1 MKRKLLTASAV
12 TSYIF
17 TVIYALVTAAFYS
30 VSEKIYVLFLVLM
43 VVSICLG
50 LYNESLKK
58 ELIKNE
64 NKLSKRDNIILIVL
78 TVLSVINFPA
88 CIFNLL
94 ALTYNKED
102 KYVQVI
108 NPNYK
113 EEVEKKEKSIFKST
127 PFILTTIALVG
138 IIGFSVIG
146 NRVETL
152 NGTVT
157 VTDHKLTKKET
168 DEYNRN
174 QPLNGTSYTIDDPE
188 VSVAYTVYRPDD
200 ATSTNPYPVVFVV
213 PGFTRTKATMSQY
226 AVELAR
232 RGSVVFTID
241 PGSQGATTHGGYEA
255 DENGEYILDADG
267 NKVQNSY
274 SVARSG
280 MGYLLQYVYNNVET
294 FDYID
299 RDAIG
304 LVGHSAGGGDAAKL
318 TADFAGDT
326 YETSIVK
333 ALYISGYIKTSAANV
348 FNKLR
353 CNTAMSYAKYD
364 EGEFRYQDENQAY
377 EVIALRFINEVN
389 SKTNGANG
397 RFDTFIHDYEY
408 GSIEDGTY
416 RIIHNEETNHCF
428 EMYDGKSIANTI
440 DFFKKTLKLDTK
452 LENDSQIWFVKEA
465 SNGLALV
472 SAFMLILSLV
482 CLIVNYV
489 PFMKSLK
496 VAGEARL
503 AKEREIKETYSLDLY
518 TTQTSTV
525 KKKDMT
531 FGKRVL
537 LWLPT
542 ILTAIIA
549 CLDYIPLARLS
560 MDIFP
565 DAAGNVYTYFFPARM
580 MNAVF
585 LWAVVNGA
593 IGLVVWV
600 LTGVLE
606 NVYYIVYS
614 KITGKENLAD
624 WGKFKGLMVKPM
636 DLLKSLGMAVVLFF
650 VFYGVLQV
658 VYMTT
663 HQDFR
668 FMLISASPLQGRFIM
683 TWLIYLAGFYVFYL
697 SNSIRVNLGIAR
709 EGWKEWQ
716 VMLVGGLANSLGLV
730 FMIII
735 NYIPYFTQGTVFFG
749 YYSAT
754 DLSEMWLYINMVFGL
769 IPMMF
774 ILPIFNRIVYKKT
787 GNVYAGALLWCMIFI
802 MMSLSASISFIPM

>member
-17 TVIYALVTAAFYS
+17 TFIYALITALFYS
-30 VSEKIYVLFLVLM
+30 VSEDIYVLFLILM
-43 VVSICLG
+43 VASVCLG
-50 LYNESLKK
+50 LYNESLKRA
-58 ELIKNE
+58 LIKNE
-64 NKLSKRDNIILIVL
+64 NQLSKRDNIILLVL
-78 TVLSVINFPA
+78 TVISVINFPA
-88 CIFNLL
+88 FIFNLL
-94 ALTYNKED
+94 ALTYKKED
-102 KYVQVI
+102 KYIQVI
-108 NPNYK
+108 NPNYV
-113 EEVEKKEKSIFKST
+113 EEPKKEKKMLKST
-127 PFILTTIALVG
+127 PFILTAISLVG
-138 IIGFSVIG
+138 IIAFSIVG
-146 NRVETL
+146 NAVETL
-152 NGTVT
+152 KGTVK
-157 VTDHKLTKKET
+157 VTDHKLTKVET
-168 DEYNRN
+168 DEYNRD
-174 QPLNGTSYTIDDPE
+174 QPLNGTSYTIDDPA
-188 VSVAYTVYRPDD
+188 VSVAYTMYRPNE

-226 AVELAR
+226 AIELAR

-241 PGSQGATTHGGYEA
+241 PGSQGGTTHGGYEV
-255 DENGEYILDADG
+255 DENGEYVLDEQG
-267 NKVQNSY
+267 NKIQNSY

-294 FDYID
+294 FDFID

-304 LVGHSAGGGDAAKL
+304 LVGHSAGGGDASKL
-318 TADFAGDT
+318 AADFAGDT

-348 FNKLR
+348 FAQLR

-397 RFDTFIHDYEY
+397 KFDTFIHDFEY

-452 LENDSQIWFVKEA
+452 LDNDSQIWFVKEA

-472 SAFMLILSLV
+472 CAFMLMLALA
-482 CLIVNYV
+482 CLITNNV
-489 PFMKSLK
+489 PFMKSLSE
-496 VAGEARL
+496 AGKKRL
-503 AKEREIKETYSLDLY
+503 EKEREIKEAYSLDLY
-518 TTQTSTV
+518 TKEHTSV
-525 KKKDMT
+525 KSKDMT
-531 FGKRVL
+531 FFKRL
-537 LWLPT
+537 LFWLPT

-560 MDIFP
+560 MDLFP
-565 DAAGNVYTYFFPARM
+565 DAAGNVYTYYFPARM

-593 IGLVVWV
+593 IGLAVWV
-600 LTGVLE
+600 LTSVIE
-606 NVYYIVYS
+606 NGYYTIYS
-614 KITGKENLAD
+614 LITKTKNRAD
-624 WGKFKGLMVKPM
+624 WSKFKGLLVKPM
-636 DLLKSLGMAVVLFF
+636 DLLKSLGMAVALFLT
-650 VFYGVLQV
+650 FYGVLQV

-668 FMLISASPLQGRFIM
+668 FMLISASPLQPRFVM

-697 SNSIRVNLGIAR
+697 SNSIRVNLGVAR
-709 EGWKEWQ
+709 EGFKEWQ
-716 VMLVGGLANSLGLV
+716 VMLIGGLANSLGLV
-730 FMIII
+730 FILII
-735 NYIPYFTQGTVFFG
+735 NYYPYFTTGTVFYGFF
-749 YYSAT
+749 SET
-754 DLSEMWLYINMVFGL
+754 DLSEMWLYINMIFGL

-774 ILPIFNRIVYKKT
+774 ILPIFNRIIYKKT

>member
-17 TVIYALVTAAFYS
+17 AFIYALVTALFFS
-30 VSEKIYVLFLVLM
+30 VNEKIYWLFLVFMLIS
-43 VVSICLG
+43 VCIG
-50 LYNESLKK
+50 LYNESLKRA
-58 ELIKNE
+58 LIKND
-64 NKLSKRDNIILIVL
+64 NKLSKKDNIILIVL
-78 TVLSVINFPA
+78 TVLSIINFPA

-94 ALTYNKED
+94 ALRYNQED
-102 KYVQVI
+102 KYVVSV

-113 EEVEKKEKSIFKST
+113 EKEKKEKPLLKSAS
-127 PFILTTIALVG
+127 FILTVISLVG
-138 IIGFSVIG
+138 IMVFSIIG
-146 NRVETL
+146 NRVETI
-152 NGTVT
+152 GGSVDVKDYT
-157 VTDHKLTKKET
+157 LTKADT

-174 QPLNGTSYTIDDPE
+174 QPLNGVSFTIDDPT
-188 VSVAYTVYRPDD
+188 VSVSYTVYRPKE

-226 AVELAR
+226 AIEFAR
-232 RGSVVFTID
+232 RGSVVITID
-241 PGSQGATTHGGYEA
+241 PGSQGGTTYGGYEA
-255 DENGEYILDADG
+255 DENGEYILDENG
-267 NKVQNSY
+267 QLVQNSY

-280 MGYLLQYVYNNVET
+280 AGYLVQYVYNNVER

-304 LVGHSAGGGDAAKL
+304 IVGHSAGGGDAAKL
-318 TADFAGDT
+318 TADLAGST
-326 YETSIVK
+326 YEESIIK
-333 ALYISGYIKTSAANV
+333 SLYISGYIKTSAANV
-348 FNKLR
+348 FNKFR

-389 SKTNGANG
+389 SKSNGANG
-397 RFDTFIHDYEY
+397 KFDKFIHDYEY
-408 GSIEDGTY
+408 GDVSKGTY

-428 EMYDGKSIANTI
+428 QMYHKESIASTI
-440 DFFKKTLKLDTK
+440 DFFDKTLDFRSDLTGY
-452 LENDSQIWFVKEA
+452 SQIWFAKEI
-465 SNGLALV
+465 STG
-472 SAFMLILSLV
+472 LSLV
-482 CLIVNYV
+482 CAFMLVLALASLITKYV
-489 PFMKSLK
+489 PFMKSLSA
-496 VAGEARL
+496 AGDARL
-503 AKEREIKETYSLDLY
+503 ENERNIKNAYSVDLY
-518 TTQTSTV
+518 TTSTTNV
-525 KKKDMT
+525 KRKEMT
-531 FGKRVL
+531 FGKRL
-537 LWLPT
+537 LFWLPM

-549 CLDYIPLARLS
+549 CLDYIPLARLT

-600 LTGVLE
+600 LTTVLE
-606 NVYYIVYS
+606 NLYYIIYS

-624 WGKFKGLMVKPM
+624 WSKFKGLKVKPM
-636 DLLKSLGMAVVLFF
+636 DLLKSLGLAVALFL
-650 VFYGVLQV
+650 VFYGVLQI

-668 FMLISASPLQGRFIM
+668 FMLISASPLQARFVM
-683 TWLIYLAGFYVFYL
+683 TWLIYLAGFFVFYI

-709 EGWKEWQ
+709 EGFKEWQ
-716 VMLVGGLANSLGLV
+716 VMLVGALANSLGLV
-730 FMIII
+730 FIIII
-735 NYIPYFTQGTVFFG
+735 NYFPYFTTGTVFYGF
-749 YYSAT
+749 YSPT
-754 DLSEMWLYINMVFGL
+754 DMAEMWLYVNMIFGL
-769 IPMMF
+769 IPMMG
-774 ILPIFNRIVYKKT
+774 ILPIFNRIIYKKT

>member
-17 TVIYALVTAAFYS
+17 AFIYAFITALFFS
-30 VSEKIYVLFLVLM
+30 VNEKIYWLFLTFMLISVC
-43 VVSICLG
+43 IG
-50 LYNESLKK
+50 LYNESLKRA
-58 ELIKNE
+58 LIKND

-102 KYVQVI
+102 KYLVVV
-108 NPNYK
+108 NPNFK
-113 EEVEKKEKSIFKST
+113 EKEKKEKPLLKST
-127 PFILTTIALVG
+127 AFILTVISLVG
-138 IIGFSVIG
+138 IMLFSIIG
-146 NRVETL
+146 NRVETVG
-152 NGTVT
+152 GTVE
-157 VTDHKLTKKET
+157 VTDYTLTKADT
-168 DEYNRN
+168 DEYNRD
-174 QPLNGTSYTIDDPE
+174 QPLNGTSYTIDDPT
-188 VSVAYTVYRPDD
+188 VKISYTVYRPKE

-226 AVELAR
+226 AIEFAR
-232 RGSVVFTID
+232 RGAVVLTID
-241 PGSQGATTHGGYEA
+241 PGSQGGTTYGGYEA
-255 DENGEYILDADG
+255 DENGEYIYDENGQLT
-267 NKVQNSY
+267 QNSY

-280 MGYLLQYVYNNVET
+280 VGYLLQYVYNNVEK

-304 LVGHSAGGGDAAKL
+304 IVGHSAGGGDATKL
-318 TADFAGDT
+318 VADFAGST
-326 YETSIVK
+326 YEESIVK

-377 EVIALRFINEVN
+377 EIIALRFINEVN
-389 SKTNGANG
+389 KKTNGANG
-397 RFDTFIHDYEY
+397 TFDTFIHDYEY
-408 GSIEDGTY
+408 GNINKGTY

-428 EMYDGKSIANTI
+428 QMYHKESISNTI
-440 DFFKKTLKLDTK
+440 NFFNKTLGLKTDLGDA
-452 LENDSQIWFVKEA
+452 SQIWFVKEV
-465 SNGLALV
+465 STGFSLV
-472 SAFMLILSLV
+472 LAFMLVLSLV
-482 CLIVNYV
+482 CLITKHV

-496 VAGEARL
+496 AAGDARL
-503 AKEREIKETYSLDLY
+503 ENEVNIKNTYSVDLY
-518 TTQTSTV
+518 TTSTTTN
-525 KKKDMT
+525 KRKDMT
-531 FGKRVL
+531 FGKRL
-537 LWLPT
+537 LFWLPM

-549 CLDYIPLARLS
+549 CLDYIPLARLT

-565 DAAGNVYTYFFPARM
+565 DAAGNVYTYYFPARM

-593 IGLVVWV
+593 VGLVVWV
-600 LTGVLE
+600 LTTVLE
-606 NVYYIVYS
+606 NLYYIIYS

-624 WGKFKGLMVKPM
+624 WSKFKGLKVKPM
-636 DLLKSLGMAVVLFF
+636 DLLKSIGLAVALFL
-650 VFYGVLQV
+650 VFYGVLQI

-668 FMLISASPLQGRFIM
+668 FMLISASPLQPRFVM
-683 TWLIYLAGFYVFYL
+683 TWLIYLAGFFVFYI

-709 EGWKEWQ
+709 EGFKEWQ
-716 VMLVGGLANSLGLV
+716 VMLVGALANSLGLV
-730 FMIII
+730 FILII
-735 NYIPYFTQGTVFFG
+735 NYFPYFTTGTVFYGF
-749 YYSAT
+749 YSST
-754 DLSEMWLYINMVFGL
+754 DMAEMWLYVNMIFGL
-769 IPMMF
+769 IPMMA

>member
-17 TVIYALVTAAFYS
+17 AFIYAFITALFFS
-30 VSEKIYVLFLVLM
+30 VNEKIYWLFLTFMLISVC
-43 VVSICLG
+43 IG
-50 LYNESLKK
+50 LYNESLKRA
-58 ELIKNE
+58 LIKND

-102 KYVQVI
+102 KYLVVV
-108 NPNYK
+108 NPNFK
-113 EEVEKKEKSIFKST
+113 EKEKKEKPLLKST
-127 PFILTTIALVG
+127 AFILTVISLVG
-138 IIGFSVIG
+138 IMLFSIIG
-146 NRVETL
+146 NRVETVG
-152 NGTVT
+152 GTVE
-157 VTDHKLTKKET
+157 VTDYTLTKADT
-168 DEYNRN
+168 DEYNRD
-174 QPLNGTSYTIDDPE
+174 QPLNGTSYTIDDPT
-188 VSVAYTVYRPDD
+188 VKISYTVYRPKE

-226 AVELAR
+226 AIEFAR
-232 RGSVVFTID
+232 RGAVVLTID
-241 PGSQGATTHGGYEA
+241 PGSQGGTTYGGYEA
-255 DENGEYILDADG
+255 DENGEYIYDENGQLT
-267 NKVQNSY
+267 QNSY

-280 MGYLLQYVYNNVET
+280 VGYLLQYVYNNVEK

-304 LVGHSAGGGDAAKL
+304 IVGHSAGGGDATKL
-318 TADFAGDT
+318 VADFAGST
-326 YETSIVK
+326 YEESIIK
-333 ALYISGYIKTSAANV
+333 ALYISGYIKTSAANL

-377 EVIALRFINEVN
+377 EIIALRFINEVN
-389 SKTNGANG
+389 AKANGANG
-397 RFDTFIHDYEY
+397 TFDTFIHDYEY
-408 GSIEDGTY
+408 GNVNKGTY

-428 EMYDGKSIANTI
+428 QMYHKESISNTI
-440 DFFKKTLKLDTK
+440 NFFNKTLGLKTDLGDA
-452 LENDSQIWFVKEA
+452 SQIWFVKEV
-465 SNGLALV
+465 STGFSLV
-472 SAFMLILSLV
+472 LAFMLVLSLV
-482 CLIVNYV
+482 CLITKHV

-496 VAGEARL
+496 AAGDARL
-503 AKEREIKETYSLDLY
+503 ENEVNIKNTYSVDLY
-518 TTQTSTV
+518 TTSTTTN
-525 KKKDMT
+525 KRKDMT
-531 FGKRVL
+531 FGKRL
-537 LWLPT
+537 LFWLPM

-549 CLDYIPLARLS
+549 CLDYIPLARLT

-565 DAAGNVYTYFFPARM
+565 DAAGNVYTYYFPARM

-593 IGLVVWV
+593 VGLVVWV
-600 LTGVLE
+600 LTTVLE
-606 NVYYIVYS
+606 NLYYIIYS

-624 WGKFKGLMVKPM
+624 WSKFKGLKVKPM
-636 DLLKSLGMAVVLFF
+636 DLLKSIGLAVALFL
-650 VFYGVLQV
+650 VFYGVLQI

-668 FMLISASPLQGRFIM
+668 FMLISASPLQPRFVM
-683 TWLIYLAGFYVFYL
+683 TWLIYLAGFFVFYI

-709 EGWKEWQ
+709 EGFKEWQ
-716 VMLVGGLANSLGLV
+716 VMLVGALANSLGLV
-730 FMIII
+730 FILII
-735 NYIPYFTQGTVFFG
+735 NYFPYFTTGTVFYGF
-749 YYSAT
+749 YSST
-754 DLSEMWLYINMVFGL
+754 DMAEMWLYVNMIFGL
-769 IPMMF
+769 IPMMA

>member
-12 TSYIF
+12 TSYVF
-17 TVIYALVTAAFYS
+17 AFIYAITTALFYS
-30 VSEKIYVLFLVLM
+30 VNENIYWLFLVLM
-43 VVSICLG
+43 LVSVCLG
-50 LYNESLKK
+50 LYNETLKSS
-58 ELIKNE
+58 LIKNNNE
-64 NKLSKRDNIILIVL
+64 FSKKDKIILVVL
-78 TVLSVINFPA
+78 TIISIVDILSFV
-88 CIFNLL
+88 FNLL

-102 KYVQVI
+102 KYLEVI

-113 EEVEKKEKSIFKST
+113 EKEKKEKPLFKST
-127 PFILTTIALVG
+127 SFILVIISLLGIAV
-138 IIGFSVIG
+138 FSFVG

-152 NGTVT
+152 NGSVEVKDYT
-157 VTDHKLTKKET
+157 LTKADT
-168 DEYNRN
+168 DEYNVG
-174 QPLNGTSYTIDDPE
+174 QPLNGTTYAIGDET
-188 VSVAYTVYRPDD
+188 VSISYTVYRPKE

-226 AVELAR
+226 AIEFAR

-241 PGSQGATTHGGYEA
+241 PGSQGGTSYGGYER
-255 DENGEYILDADG
+255 DENGNPVYDDNGII
-267 NKVQNSY
+267 VQNSY

-280 MGYLLQYVYNNVET
+280 MGYLLQYVYNNVER

-318 TADFAGDT
+318 AADFAGST

-348 FNKLR
+348 FYKLR

-389 SKTNGANG
+389 SKTKGANG
-397 RFDTFIHDYEY
+397 KFDFFIHDYEY
-408 GSIEDGTY
+408 GEIEDGTY
-416 RIIHNEETNHCF
+416 RTIHNEETNHCF

-440 DFFKKTLKLDTK
+440 NFFKQTLA
-452 LENDSQIWFVKEA
+452 LETSLEDDSQIWFAKEA
-465 SNGLALV
+465 SNGMSLV
-472 SAFMLILSLV
+472 FAFMLVLSLV
-482 CLIVNYV
+482 CFITKYV
-489 PFMKSLK
+489 PFMKSLNE
-496 VAGEARL
+496 AGEERL
-503 AKEREIKETYSLDLY
+503 ANEKLIREAYSNDLY
-518 TTQTSTV
+518 TRENSSV
-525 KKKDMT
+525 NRKEMT
-531 FGKRVL
+531 FGKRL
-537 LWLPT
+537 LFWLPM

-549 CLDYIPLARLS
+549 CLDYIPLARLT

-565 DAAGNVYTYFFPARM
+565 DAAGNIYTYFFPARM

-593 IGLVVWV
+593 VGLVIWV
-600 LTGVLE
+600 LTTVLE
-606 NVYYIVYS
+606 NTYYIVYS
-614 KITGKENLAD
+614 KITGKENRAD
-624 WGKFKGLMVKPM
+624 WSKFKGLKVKPM
-636 DLLKSLGMAVVLFF
+636 DLLKSLGLAVALFL
-650 VFYGVLQV
+650 VFYGVLQI
-658 VYMTT
+658 VYMLT

-668 FMLISASPLQGRFIM
+668 FMLISASPLQGRFVV
-683 TWLIYLAGFYVFYL
+683 TWLIYLAGFYVFYI

-709 EGWKEWQ
+709 EGFKEWQ
-716 VMLVGGLANSLGLV
+716 VMLIGALGNSLGLV
-730 FMIII
+730 FIIII
-735 NYIPYFTQGTVFFG
+735 NYFPYFTTGTVFYG
-749 YYSAT
+749 YYSPT
-754 DLSEMWLYINMVFGL
+754 DLSEMWLYINMIFGL
-769 IPMMF
+769 IPMMG

>member
-17 TVIYALVTAAFYS
+17 TFIYAIVTAFLFS
-30 VSEKIYVLFLVLM
+30 VNESIYWLFLAFMLL
-43 VVSICLG
+43 SICLG
-50 LYNESLKK
+50 LYNESLKRA
-58 ELIKNE
+58 LILND
-64 NKLSKRDNIILIVL
+64 NKLSKKDNTILLVL
-78 TVLSVINFPA
+78 TILSIIDFPA
-88 CIFNLL
+88 FIFNLL

-102 KYVQVI
+102 KYLTVV

-113 EEVEKKEKSIFKST
+113 ETVKKEKKLLKSS
-127 PFILTTIALVG
+127 PFILSVIAIVG
-138 IIGFSVIG
+138 IIVFIIVGSC
-146 NRVETL
+146 VETL
-152 NGTVT
+152 GGSVE
-157 VTDHKLTKKET
+157 VTDHTLTKVET

-174 QPLNGTSYTIDDPE
+174 QPLNGTSYTIDDPT
-188 VSVAYTVYRPDD
+188 VSISYTIYRPKE

-226 AVELAR
+226 AIELAR

-241 PGSQGATTHGGYEA
+241 PGSQGGTTYGGYEA
-255 DENGEYILDADG
+255 DENGEYIIDENG

-318 TADFAGDT
+318 TADFAGET

-348 FNKLR
+348 FADLR

-389 SKTNGANG
+389 KKTNGANG
-397 RFDTFIHDYEY
+397 KFDFFIHDYEY
-408 GSIEDGTY
+408 GSINKGTY

-428 EMYDGKSIANTI
+428 EMYDAKSISNTI
-440 DFFKKTLKLDTK
+440 NFFKKTLKLNTDI
-452 LENDSQIWFVKEA
+452 DDASQIWFVKESA
-465 SNGLALV
+465 NGLSLAC
-472 SAFMLILSLV
+472 AFMLMLSLV
-482 CLIVNYV
+482 CLICTYV
-489 PFMKSLK
+489 PFMKSLN
-496 VAGEARL
+496 VAGQERL
-503 AKEREIKETYSLDLY
+503 ASEREIKNAYSLDLY
-518 TTQTSTV
+518 TNQTTTT
-525 KKKDMT
+525 KKKAMT
-531 FGKRVL
+531 FGKRL
-537 LWLPT
+537 LFWLPT

-560 MDIFP
+560 MDLFP
-565 DAAGNVYTYFFPARM
+565 DAAGNIYTYFFPARM

-585 LWAVVNGA
+585 LWAVFNGA
-593 IGLVVWV
+593 IGLLVWI
-600 LTGVLE
+600 LTGVGE
-606 NVYYIVYS
+606 NVYYIIHS
-614 KITGKENLAD
+614 KITGTECRAD
-624 WGKFKGLMVKPM
+624 WSKFKGLKVKPL
-636 DLLKSLGMAVVLFF
+636 DLLKSLGLDVVLFF
-650 VFYGVLQV
+650 VFYGILQL
-658 VYMTT
+658 VYMAT

-668 FMLISASPLQGRFIM
+668 FMLISASPLQGRFLL
-683 TWLIYLAGFYVFYL
+683 TWLIYLAGFYVFYV

-709 EGWKEWQ
+709 EGFKEWQ
-716 VMLVGGLANSLGLV
+716 VMLVGALANSLGLV
-730 FMIII
+730 FILVI
-735 NYIPYFTQGTVFFG
+735 NYFPYFTTGTVFYGF
-749 YYSAT
+749 YSST
-754 DLSEMWLYINMVFGL
+754 DLSEMWLYINMIFGL
-769 IPMMF
+769 IPMMG

>member
-17 TVIYALVTAAFYS
+17 TFIYALITALFYS
-30 VSEKIYVLFLVLM
+30 VSESIYWLFLILM
-43 VVSICLG
+43 LISICIG
-50 LYNESLKK
+50 LYNESIKRSLIRNNNQYTKK
-58 ELIKNE
+58 DK
-64 NKLSKRDNIILIVL
+64 IILLVL
-78 TVLSVINFPA
+78 TVISVIDLPA
-88 CIFNLL
+88 FIFNLL
-94 ALTYNKED
+94 ALTHNKED
-102 KYVQVI
+102 KYLSVA
-108 NPNYK
+108 NPNY
-113 EEVEKKEKSIFKST
+113 VEPVKKEKTLFKST
-127 PFILTTIALVG
+127 PFILTVLSLVG
-138 IIGFSVIG
+138 IIGFSIVG
-146 NRVETL
+146 NTVETV
-152 NGTVT
+152 GGSVK
-157 VTDHKLTKKET
+157 VSDHKLTKKDT
-168 DEYNRN
+168 DEYNRPE
-174 QPLNGTSYTIDDPE
+174 PLNDTSYTIDDPS
-188 VSVAYTVYRPDD
+188 VSISYTLYRPKA

-226 AVELAR
+226 AIELAR
-232 RGSVVFTID
+232 RGAVVFTID
-241 PGSQGATTHGGYEA
+241 PGSQGGTTYGGYEA
-255 DENGEYILDADG
+255 DEKGNYILTEDG
-267 NKVQNSY
+267 NKTQNSY

-280 MGYLLQYVYNNVET
+280 MGYLLQYVYNNVER

-304 LVGHSAGGGDAAKL
+304 MVGHSAGGGDAAKL
-318 TADFAGDT
+318 AADFAGDS

-348 FNKLR
+348 FYKLR

-389 SKTNGANG
+389 SKTFGSNGK
-397 RFDTFIHDYEY
+397 FETFIHDYEY
-408 GSIEDGTY
+408 GSIENGTY

-428 EMYDGKSIANTI
+428 EMYDAKSISNTI
-440 DFFKKTLKLDTK
+440 NFFKKSLALETTLD
-452 LENDSQIWFVKEA
+452 DSSQIWFIKES
-465 SNGLALV
+465 SNGLSLV
-472 SAFMLILSLV
+472 FAFMLVLALV
-482 CLIVNYV
+482 CLVTKYV
-489 PFMKSLK
+489 PFMKSLRE
-496 VAGEARL
+496 AGDARL
-503 AKEREIKETYSLDLY
+503 EQEKQIERSYSLDLN
-518 TTQTSTV
+518 THETSTV
-525 KKKDMT
+525 KKKEMT
-531 FGKRVL
+531 FGKRL
-537 LWLPT
+537 LFWLPT

-560 MDIFP
+560 MDLFE
-565 DAAGNVYTYFFPARM
+565 DAAGNIYTYYFPARM

-593 IGLVVWV
+593 IGLVVWS
-600 LTGVLE
+600 LTGLLE
-606 NVYYIVYS
+606 NVYYIIHS
-614 KITGKENLAD
+614 KITKTECRAD
-624 WGKFKGLMVKPM
+624 WGKFKGLKVKPM
-636 DLLKSLGMAVVLFF
+636 DLLKSLGMAVALFL
-650 VFYGVLQV
+650 VFYGILQV
-658 VYMTT
+658 VYMIT

-668 FMLISASPLQGRFIM
+668 FMLISASPLQARFVV

-709 EGWKEWQ
+709 EGFKEWQ

-730 FMIII
+730 FILVI
-735 NYIPYFTQGTVFFG
+735 NYIPYFTTGTVFYG

-754 DLSEMWLYINMVFGL
+754 DLSEMWLYINMIFGL